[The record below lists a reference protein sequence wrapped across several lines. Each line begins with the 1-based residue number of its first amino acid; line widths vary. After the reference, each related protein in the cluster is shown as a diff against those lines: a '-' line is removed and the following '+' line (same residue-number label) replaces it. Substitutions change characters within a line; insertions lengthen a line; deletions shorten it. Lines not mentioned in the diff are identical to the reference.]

1 MSLNVGK
8 EVAALQRMS
17 VPELRARYAE
27 VFGETTRV
35 RHKAYLVKRIIWRLQ
50 AIAEGDLSERAKRR
64 AAELAND
71 ADLRLTAPAPKSHS
85 IQANTERAA
94 LSPTCNKGMP
104 MAGAVLTRSYKGR
117 LIQVTVRHDG
127 FEFDGDVYRSL
138 SAVAKAITGTHW
150 NGYHFFGLRKEEHA

>member
-8 EVAALQRMS
+8 EVAALQRMT

-27 VFGETTRV
+27 VFGETTHV

-50 AIAEGDLSERAKRR
+50 ATAEGNLSERAKRR

-71 ADLRLTAPAPKSHS
+71 ADLRLTAPKAETLNHATCTDHS
-85 IQANTERAA
+85 TATVAGNGR
-94 LSPTCNKGMP
+94 LP

-117 LIQVTVRHDG
+117 VIQVTVRRDG
-127 FEFDGDVYRSL
+127 FEFDGEVYRSL

-150 NGYHFFGLRKEEHA
+150 NGYHFFGLRKEERA